1 MRTFVDPTVILISS
15 RADDAVPELL
25 EQETASRST
34 SEEARTL
41 DSFQRVYFSLISIG
55 DQFRLPYLL
64 EIRPSSEFNYQAAS
78 SKLVN
83 LNIGSASTPL
93 MSFVTPADVIVANDF
108 GDDEAFGGHQGQLLK
123 LAGWVD
129 VDSKLSVSGLFAAF
143 IVQAKRQGWL
153 RRRCCNVPPKTKSA
167 SILARGCSG
176 AALFPHCQSRH
187 V

>member
-1 MRTFVDPTVILISS
+1 MPCLSCWTKRRQVEAPQKRLVRWTHSKEYIS
-15 RADDAVPELL
+15 
-25 EQETASRST
+25 
-34 SEEARTL
+34 
-41 DSFQRVYFSLISIG
+41 SLISIG

-83 LNIGSASTPL
+83 LNIGSASAPL

-153 RRRCCNVPPKTKSA
+153 RRRCCNVPPKT
-167 SILARGCSG
+167 
-176 AALFPHCQSRH
+176 
-187 V
+187 